1 MSEGKYTKL
10 GTVSQV
16 LMGTGQKVM
25 RRPMGGPA
33 PGSRRDPVPVV
44 DYSTIERKIRKFIE
58 EMPGDA
64 DVHIEVSK
72 DLWR

>member
-10 GTVSQV
+10 GTVNAV
-16 LMGTGQKVM
+16 RHGMGQTIITQRGGAPAEVREYSAMEQK
-25 RRPMGGPA
+25 
-33 PGSRRDPVPVV
+33 
-44 DYSTIERKIRKFIE
+44 ILKFLE
-58 EMPGDA
+58 GMADSA